1 MRMASLDTRLADA
14 ASRAARAI
22 VAHAPADVRVTWS
35 DSAIRLTGRALN
47 SRTPLDPRLRDFAAI
62 VRTEAPR

>member
-1 MRMASLDTRLADA
+1 MASLDTRLADA

-22 VAHAPADVRVTWS
+22 AVQTPADVRVTWS
-35 DSAIRLTGRALN
+35 DGAIRLTGRAL
-47 SRTPLDPRLRDFAAI
+47 SARALLDPRLRDFAAI